1 MCILISKIFHLRSYA
16 ANSTK
21 AVQVEYKAS
30 SLNSND
36 VFVICYQT
44 NQYFI
49 WCGKGSTGDERE
61 IAKSIVFSK
70 KKEPEMV
77 FENQERD
84 EFWTALGGKEAYFM
98 DKRLQFI
105 GQSPVAR
112 LFEISNV
119 SGKINVN
126 EIYEFTQEDLNPS
139 EVMLL
144 DAWDSIFIWI
154 GSSKF
159 KFLN

>member
-1 MCILISKIFHLRSYA
+1 
-16 ANSTK
+16 
-21 AVQVEYKAS
+21 
-30 SLNSND
+30 
-36 VFVICYQT
+36 
-44 NQYFI
+44 
-49 WCGKGSTGDERE
+49 
-61 IAKSIVFSK
+61 
-70 KKEPEMV
+70 MV

-84 EFWTALGGKEAYFM
+84 EFWTALGGKEAYYM
-98 DKRLQFI
+98 DKRLQYI

-159 KFLN
+159 IFLD

>member
-1 MCILISKIFHLRSYA
+1 M
-16 ANSTK
+16 
-21 AVQVEYKAS
+21 
-30 SLNSND
+30 
-36 VFVICYQT
+36 
-44 NQYFI
+44 
-49 WCGKGSTGDERE
+49 
-61 IAKSIVFSK
+61 FSK

-84 EFWTALGGKEAYFM
+84 EFWTALGGKETYFM
-98 DKRLQFI
+98 DKRLQYI

-159 KFLN
+159 KILIKIYFRNYLK